1 MDKPFLFYIWYIIEG
16 KTGVY
21 SNQIEEKQ
29 RELSPWSEKIN
40 AKQSA
45 IDVSQSE
52 YNFLK
57 EKIDSTRKDLEQAE
71 ETIASLQETH
81 RTKVLSKVIYFSN
94 NYL

>member
-1 MDKPFLFYIWYIIEG
+1 LEG
-16 KTGVY
+16 KTEIY
-21 SNQIEEKQ
+21 SNKIEEKQ

-40 AKQSA
+40 TKQSA
-45 IDVSQSE
+45 IDVTQSE

-71 ETIASLQETH
+71 EVIASLLETH
-81 RTKVLSKVIYFSN
+81 RTKVLSNLMYFSN